1 MARRTKR
8 RRLGNPPDPKL
19 VADRFLRA
27 ASRSLNDFSV
37 DCGAARKGIMQ
48 AYHALNRA
56 TGDTTVLDA
65 KYERVKTKYEG
76 RC

>member
-8 RRLGNPPDPKL
+8 RRLGNPPDPKV
-19 VADRFLRA
+19 VADRFLKA

-37 DCGAARKGIMQ
+37 DCRAAHKGLVQ
-48 AYHALNRA
+48 AYKALSRA
-56 TGDTTVLDA
+56 TGDTTALDLR
-65 KYERVKTKYEG
+65 YDRVKMKYDG